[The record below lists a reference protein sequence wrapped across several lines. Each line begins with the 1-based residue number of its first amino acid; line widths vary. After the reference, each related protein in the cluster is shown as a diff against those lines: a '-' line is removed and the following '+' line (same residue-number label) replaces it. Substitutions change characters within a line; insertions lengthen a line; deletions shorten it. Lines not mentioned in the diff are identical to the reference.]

1 MKGGLCDKVG
11 SVRAIMYLK
20 PPQSQILP
28 LVSMAAVC
36 CRAWVIP
43 VLLTVDHVLVAVLNT
58 VVWLTSDWFKGV
70 LIPPLTRNETPSLRG
85 TMTSKPEGV
94 VVKSPL

>member
-1 MKGGLCDKVG
+1 MGFK
-11 SVRAIMYLK
+11 AIMYLK

-36 CRAWVIP
+36 WRAWVIP
-43 VLLTVDHVLVAVLNT
+43 VLLTVDHVLVAVLKT
-58 VVWLTSDWFKGV
+58 VVWLTSDWFNGA

-94 VVKSPL
+94 VAKSPV